1 MSFQLNIM
9 YFVHTFLATRFFLWV
24 EWRGECWV
32 FNHATR
38 RVLRVTRPTNIIDYE
53 WDTSIMVG
61 LDDGARAGSRTCTLA
76 SLYLSIHVHHTGVF
90 IMHIV
95 VGSAIPQLILAVA
108 AAVAKLCIYDVILS
122 LLATSRTRL
131 STLRH
136 PALQTATKVSKN
148 TFCTNILG

>member
-1 MSFQLNIM
+1 
-9 YFVHTFLATRFFLWV
+9 
-24 EWRGECWV
+24 
-32 FNHATR
+32 
-38 RVLRVTRPTNIIDYE
+38 
-53 WDTSIMVG
+53 MVG

-95 VGSAIPQLILAVA
+95 VDIAKPQLLAVA
-108 AAVAKLCIYDVILS
+108 AAVAKLYTYDVILS

>member
-1 MSFQLNIM
+1 
-9 YFVHTFLATRFFLWV
+9 
-24 EWRGECWV
+24 
-32 FNHATR
+32 
-38 RVLRVTRPTNIIDYE
+38 
-53 WDTSIMVG
+53 MVG

-95 VGSAIPQLILAVA
+95 VDIAKPQLILAVA
-108 AAVAKLCIYDVILS
+108 AAVTKLYTYDVILS

-148 TFCTNILG
+148 TFFTTVLGYIFRN